1 MLKIDKLQLDLIIN
15 GDASR
20 LQLARL
26 RTEAAELRKEIKG
39 IKDQTLLGNKKAEL
53 ANLDDSIEKIIHQI
67 GLTGLSMKELASRAG
82 TLKMAINQMAPD
94 NALLKPY
101 QKELKEVQTRY
112 EELKNASKAST
123 GMFKVGG
130 ILGEMLGVAGGVGLE
145 QMAEKGFDI
154 FKHVIVGAVESSK
167 ASADKWEVMV
177 SGMKFGYNEFLK
189 TIATGDWNNFFTNI
203 GNAITAGRQFEET
216 MINLKMR
223 TSAQSI
229 LSAESKQQ
237 FTALWDKFNDATL
250 TADERIKAAK
260 EGIAIESSATQA
272 RIKNDDIALKAQ
284 TAKLVQITKL
294 SQKEIENYVRNFQD
308 NQLLYDQTKEYIDL
322 IEKKENIESR
332 VDSRD
337 QTKTTRLAEVNALID
352 AYPNAVKG
360 YKVLVQGMEK
370 LNDSEYKDFTDTWVK
385 KIQTQT
391 DFNVEI
397 RRLTKDLGGVEKKQ
411 RDSDIKDQEDKM
423 AKFKKLQEDYNEL
436 IKDSGKIAATNF
448 ATKLSQT

>member
-308 NQLLYDQTKEYIDL
+308 NQELYDQTKEYIIL
-322 IEKKENIESR
+322 LEKKEHIESL
-332 VDSRD
+332 DSRD
-337 QTKTTRLAEVNALID
+337 QSKLSRLNEVNALID
-352 AYPNAVKG
+352 AAPKRVVA
-360 YKVLVQGMEK
+360 YKAQVEGMEK

-397 RRLTKDLGGVEKKQ
+397 RRLTKDLGGVEKEQ
-411 RDSDIKDQEDKM
+411 RECEIKDQDDKM
-423 AKFKKLQEDYNEL
+423 TKLKKLQEDNNEL
-436 IKDSGKIAATNF
+436 SKDS
-448 ATKLSQT
+448 